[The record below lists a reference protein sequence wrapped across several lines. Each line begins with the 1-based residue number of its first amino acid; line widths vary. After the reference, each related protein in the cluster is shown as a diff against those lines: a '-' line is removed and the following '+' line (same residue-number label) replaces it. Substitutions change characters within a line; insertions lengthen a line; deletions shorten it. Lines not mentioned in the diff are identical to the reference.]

1 MFAKSVMIP
10 KEKCITIETTE
21 SLQMAL
27 DLLEKN
33 QIDALPVLENG
44 VYKGISNRYIA
55 YRAFYYSGQ
64 NKEEF
69 QMKTSLMDVV
79 TREDI
84 HLSIDAVFE
93 DSLILLNDFP
103 IIAVVEEDNQFLGL
117 VTRYDIMDQFRS
129 AFGMDR
135 PGVRITFTSVETKG
149 QIARVSD
156 IIQKFHESV
165 ISLVTFDE
173 SDKLLRRIVLK
184 IEKRDNIQKFLNE
197 LDRSGFRVLHMEED

>member
-10 KEKCITIETTE
+10 KEKCISIQTSE
-21 SLQMAL
+21 SVELAL
-27 DLLEKN
+27 DILEKK

-44 VYKGISNRYIA
+44 VYKGILNRYIV
-55 YRAFYYSGQ
+55 YRAFYYSGLS
-64 NKEEF
+64 KEEF
-69 QMKTSLMDVV
+69 LAHTSLMDVI

-84 HLSIDAVFE
+84 YLSINDVFE
-93 DSLILLNDFP
+93 DSLIQLNDFP
-103 IIAVVEEDNQFLGL
+103 IIAVVEDNRFVGL

-135 PGVRITFTSVETKG
+135 SGVRITFTSVETEG
-149 QIARVSD
+149 RIARVGD

-184 IEKRDNIQKFLNE
+184 IEKRDNVQKFLNE
-197 LDRSGFRVLHMEED
+197 LDKSGFRVLHIEED

>member
-10 KEKCITIETTE
+10 KEKCISIQTSE
-21 SLQMAL
+21 SVQTAL
-27 DLLEKN
+27 DILEKN

-44 VYKGISNRYIA
+44 QYKGILNRYIV
-55 YRAFYYSGQ
+55 YRAFYFSGLS
-64 NKEEF
+64 KEEF
-69 QMKTSLMDVV
+69 LASTSLMDVV
-79 TREDI
+79 TREEI
-84 HLSIDAVFE
+84 YLSIDDVFE
-93 DSLILLNDFP
+93 DSLLQLNDFP
-103 IIAVVEEDNQFLGL
+103 IIAVVEENRFLGL
-117 VTRYDIMDQFRS
+117 VTRFDIMDQFRS

-135 PGVRITFTSVETKG
+135 PGVRITFTSVETEG
-149 QIARVSD
+149 RIARVGD

-184 IEKRDNIQKFLNE
+184 IEKRDNIQKFLKE

>member
-10 KEKCITIETTE
+10 KEKCISIQTSE
-21 SLQMAL
+21 SVQTAL
-27 DLLEKN
+27 DILEKN

-44 VYKGISNRYIA
+44 QYKGILNRYIV
-55 YRAFYYSGQ
+55 YRAFYFSGLS
-64 NKEEF
+64 KEEF
-69 QMKTSLMDVV
+69 LASTSLMDVL
-79 TREDI
+79 TREEI
-84 HLSIDAVFE
+84 YLSIDDVFE
-93 DSLILLNDFP
+93 DSLLQLNDFP
-103 IIAVVEEDNQFLGL
+103 IIAVVEENRFLGL
-117 VTRYDIMDQFRS
+117 VTRFDIMDQFRS

-135 PGVRITFTSVETKG
+135 PGVRITFTSVETEG
-149 QIARVSD
+149 RIARVGD

-184 IEKRDNIQKFLNE
+184 IEKRDNIQKFLKE

>member
-10 KEKCITIETTE
+10 KEKCISIQSTE
-21 SLQMAL
+21 SLSSAL
-27 DLLEKN
+27 ELLEKN

-44 VYKGISNRYIA
+44 VYKGILNRYIA

-64 NKEEF
+64 TREEF
-69 QMKTSLMDVV
+69 HAMTSLMDVV
-79 TREDI
+79 TKEDI
-84 HLSIDAVFE
+84 YLSLEAVFE

-103 IIAVVEEDNQFLGL
+103 IIAVVEEGQFLGL
-117 VTRYDIMDQFRS
+117 VTRFDIMDQFRS

-135 PGVRITFTSVETKG
+135 PGVRITFTSVETEG
-149 QIARVSD
+149 RIARVSE

>member
-10 KEKCITIETTE
+10 KEKCISIQTSE
-21 SLQMAL
+21 SVQTAL
-27 DLLEKN
+27 DILEKN

-44 VYKGISNRYIA
+44 LYKGILNRYIV
-55 YRAFYYSGQ
+55 YRAFYFSGL
-64 NKEEF
+64 NKEDF
-69 QMKTSLMDVV
+69 LASTSLMDVV
-79 TREDI
+79 TREEI
-84 HLSIDAVFE
+84 YLSIDDVFE
-93 DSLILLNDFP
+93 DSLLQLNDFP
-103 IIAVVEEDNQFLGL
+103 IIAVVEENRFLGL
-117 VTRYDIMDQFRS
+117 VTRFDIMDQFRS

-135 PGVRITFTSVETKG
+135 PGVRITFTSVETEG
-149 QIARVSD
+149 RIARVGD

-184 IEKRDNIQKFLNE
+184 IEKRDNIQKFLKE